1 MVTGVA
7 LVRGQIDGP
16 INVDRQIGVHLD
28 DAAIIALVPIVT
40 APRFIGDVFNCEIFV
55 RRQLDVRECAFATRL
70 DRELK
75 DSVQFVFWNHE
86 RPAPVLV
93 TLQERSLTR
102 KFRFELGEDFLEM
115 RFKKPGCNGVI
126 QGLRLFIEF
135 QTFAFQDPHSCLER
149 G

>member
-1 MVTGVA
+1 HRA
-7 LVRGQIDGP
+7 LPSFPTRRSSD
-16 INVDRQIGVHLD
+16 L
-28 DAAIIALVPIVT
+28 
-40 APRFIGDVFNCEIFV
+40 

-115 RFKKPGCNGVI
+115 RFKKPGCNRSEEHTSEL
-126 QGLRLFIEF
+126 QSTSL
-135 QTFAFQDPHSCLER
+135 S
-149 G
+149 